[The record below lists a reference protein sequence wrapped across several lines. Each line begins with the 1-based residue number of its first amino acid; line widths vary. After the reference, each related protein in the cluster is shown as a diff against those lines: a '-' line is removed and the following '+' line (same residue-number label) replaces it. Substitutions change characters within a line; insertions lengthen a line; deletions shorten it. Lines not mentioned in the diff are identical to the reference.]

1 MSIKQPCVY
10 ILTNKTNR
18 VLYIGVT
25 SYLSKRVY
33 EHKNHLVKGF
43 TSKYNVEKLVHYEL
57 YDDIEDAIKREKTLK
72 GWKREKKNRL
82 IEGVNP
88 SYSDLYE
95 LVC

>member
-1 MSIKQPCVY
+1 IKQPCVY

-25 SYLSKRVY
+25 SDLSKRVY